1 MAADAAQQPEGLGSC
16 ASAGAPPPMPQGK
29 PVKKCMKCEIIVDMG
44 HEFLLDNPGNVED
57 WRGS

>member
-1 MAADAAQQPEGLGSC
+1 MDVDAISLPAAA
-16 ASAGAPPPMPQGK
+16 AGAAPSSPAAPPPQGK